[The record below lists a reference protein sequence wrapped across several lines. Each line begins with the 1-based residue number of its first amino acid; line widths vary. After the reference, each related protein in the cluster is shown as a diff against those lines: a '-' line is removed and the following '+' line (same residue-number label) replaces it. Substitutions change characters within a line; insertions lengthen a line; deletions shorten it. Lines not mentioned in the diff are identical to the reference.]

1 MRIWAILVLVLSL
14 ACCVGCSSPR
24 RDYVRISTAYAATLE
39 SSTRLLEA
47 GVIDPNDAAAI
58 LPYIDAAD
66 AALDEAAELLP
77 PEGEQPS
84 EEAARKVQAL
94 NAIIS
99 AVADRLMAVSTKDLP

>member
-1 MRIWAILVLVLSL
+1 MRIWAALLLVL
-14 ACCVGCSSPR
+14 CVGCSSPR
-24 RDYVRISTAYAATLE
+24 RDYVRISTAYAVTLE
-39 SSTRLLEA
+39 SSVRLLEA

-77 PEGEQPS
+77 PEGEEPS
-84 EEAARKVQAL
+84 KEAARKVRAL

-99 AVADRLMAVSTKDLP
+99 AVADRLMAASKKDLK